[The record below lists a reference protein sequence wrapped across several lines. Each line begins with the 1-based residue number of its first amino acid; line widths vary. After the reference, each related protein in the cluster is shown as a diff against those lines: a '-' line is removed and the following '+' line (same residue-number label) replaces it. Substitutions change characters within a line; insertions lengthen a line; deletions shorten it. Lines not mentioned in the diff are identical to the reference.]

1 MPLLDD
7 IRSEV
12 ASIFSSQWSIRD
24 GTVVP
29 EQSDLKLSND
39 AVRLEAAVLYADLD
53 GSTAMVDSQ
62 EPGFAAEVYKAYLIA
77 ACRVIKATGGEIT
90 AFDGDRVM
98 AVYLGG
104 QKRTAA
110 AGAALKINHVV
121 EKIVNVQLKAQYQTS
136 AYTVKHVVGVDVSNL
151 WVART
156 GIRGSND
163 LVWVGSAA
171 NHAAK
176 LSALSSAAGR
186 SWITDSVFD
195 SMQDTYKT
203 YDGKPVWER
212 RTWTAMKG
220 RTIYRSNWSWPP

>member
-1 MPLLDD
+1 MSLADD

-12 ASIFSSQWSIRD
+12 AAIFAGQWSTRD

-29 EQSDLKLSND
+29 DQTDLKLSND
-39 AVRLEAAVLYADLD
+39 AVRLDAAVLYADLD

-62 EPGFAAEVYKAYLIA
+62 QPSFAAEVYKSYLIA
-77 ACRVIKATGGEIT
+77 TCRVIKATGGEIT

-98 AVYLGG
+98 AVYLGDL
-104 QKRTAA
+104 KRTNA
-110 AGAALKINHVV
+110 AGAALKINYVV
-121 EKIVNVQLKAQYQTS
+121 EKIINVKLKAQYPTS
-136 AYTVKHVVGVDVSNL
+136 SYQVRQVVGVDVSSL

-163 LVWVGSAA
+163 LVWVGTAA

-176 LSALSSAAGR
+176 LTSLKSDEGR

-195 SMQDTYKT
+195 VMADTYKS
-203 YDGKPVWER
+203 YQGAPVWENMS
-212 RTWTAMKG
+212 WTAMGG
-220 RTIYRSNWSWPP
+220 RIIYRSNWTWTL